1 MLSFYGHLV
10 TCCVLTRLQQQ
21 IWLTL
26 HVFYL
31 LLPTDTH
38 IKITTW
44 DCSWT
49 VFGHRGRCLTA
60 DERSGVSC
68 ICPPSGRQ
76 Q

>member
-1 MLSFYGHLV
+1 MYLPGPML
-10 TCCVLTRLQQQ
+10 CVNSAATT

-38 IKITTW
+38 IQITTW

-49 VFGHRGRCLTA
+49 VFGHRGRCLPA
-60 DERSGVSC
+60 DERRGVSC